1 MGPFIC
7 PWNCPARTYFSY
19 FCRMKG
25 KNLTIAQIIK
35 QLDIEAINDMQEAV
49 LNAAK
54 NHKDIQ
60 VLSPTGTGKT
70 LGYLFPLS
78 QSIARN
84 QKANQ
89 ALIICPTRELVLQ
102 VEAVFKKMQT
112 PFSITACYGG
122 HPFSVERKN
131 LAESPQIIVGTPG
144 RLLDHFNRRTIDPE
158 TIHHLILD
166 EFDKSLEFGFHNEM
180 KQIAAKL
187 RNIEKKY
194 LISAT
199 EIDELPAFVDIKKPH
214 SVNYLKRNKVNQKLL
229 IQKHMVTDNKYE
241 ALYEVLSSLE
251 DKSCIVFCNHRATID
266 NLVEFLS
273 EKKMTF
279 AAYHGKLEQEEREL
293 SITQLRNGS
302 TNILISTD
310 LAARGLDIPQLD
322 CIIHFH
328 IPKYEK
334 EFTHR
339 NGRTA
344 RMHAHGSAIILLK
357 ETDEFSYLDQNIP
370 TFKLDQKP
378 VTHPD
383 WITLKLP
390 LGRKDKINK
399 IDIVGFM
406 YKTIG
411 LNKEELGIIEVKD
424 RISYTA
430 VVADK
435 AKMIE
440 EKGKDQRI
448 KGKLAKFHIV

>member
-1 MGPFIC
+1 
-7 PWNCPARTYFSY
+7 
-19 FCRMKG
+19 MKG
-25 KNLTIAQIIK
+25 TNRTIEEISK
-35 QLDIEAINDMQEAV
+35 QLGIEAINDMQKAV

-70 LGYLFPLS
+70 LGFLFPLS
-78 QSIARN
+78 QAI
-84 QKANQ
+84 QIKHKAAQ

-102 VEAVFKKMQT
+102 VESVFKKMQT
-112 PFSITACYGG
+112 PISITACYGG
-122 HPFSVERKN
+122 HPFSVERNN
-131 LAESPQIIVGTPG
+131 LSENPQIIVGTPG
-144 RLLDHFNRRTIDPE
+144 RLLDHFKRNTIDPD

-180 KQIAAKL
+180 KRIAARL
-187 RNIEKKY
+187 RSLEKKY

-199 EIDELPAFVDIKKPH
+199 ELEELPAFVDIKKPH
-214 SVNYLKRNKVNQKLL
+214 TVNFLKRNKVNQNLL
-229 IQKHMVTDNKYE
+229 VQKHMVETNKYE
-241 ALYEVLSSLE
+241 ALFEVLSSLNN
-251 DKSCIVFCNHRATID
+251 KSCIVFCNHRATID

-279 AAYHGKLEQEEREL
+279 AAYHGKMEQEEREL

-302 TNILISTD
+302 TNILIATD
-310 LAARGLDIPQLD
+310 LAARGLDIPELD

-344 RMHAHGSAIILLK
+344 RMHAQGMVVILLK
-357 ETDEFSYLDQNIP
+357 ETDEFSYLDNNIA
-370 TFKLDQKP
+370 TFKLDQQA
-378 VTHPD
+378 VSHPE
-383 WITLKLP
+383 WITMKLP
-390 LGRKDKINK
+390 LGKKDKINK

-406 YKTIG
+406 LKIVG
-411 LNKEELGIIEVKD
+411 LKKEELGLIEVKD
-424 RISYTA
+424 RIAYAA
-430 VVADK
+430 VSAKK
-435 AKMIE
+435 AKSVE
-440 EKGKDQRI
+440 QAAKGKRI

>member
-1 MGPFIC
+1 
-7 PWNCPARTYFSY
+7 
-19 FCRMKG
+19 MKG
-25 KNLTIAQIIK
+25 TNRTIEEISK
-35 QLDIEAINDMQEAV
+35 QLGIESINDMQKAV
-49 LNAAK
+49 INAAK

-70 LGYLFPLS
+70 LGYLLPLT
-78 QSIARN
+78 QAIKVKH
-84 QKANQ
+84 KASQ

-112 PFSITACYGG
+112 PISVTACYGG
-122 HPFSVERKN
+122 HPFSVERNN
-131 LAESPQIIVGTPG
+131 LSENPQIIVGTPG
-144 RLLDHFNRRTIDPE
+144 RLLDHFKRNTIDPE

-180 KQIAAKL
+180 KRIAARL

-199 EIDELPAFVDIKKPH
+199 ELEELPAFVDIKKPH
-214 SVNYLKRNKVNQKLL
+214 TVNFLKRNKVNQNLL
-229 IQKHMVTDNKYE
+229 VQKHMVEENKYDS
-241 ALYEVLSSLE
+241 LYEVLSSLN

-266 NLVEFLS
+266 NLVDFLS

-279 AAYHGKLEQEEREL
+279 AAYHGKMEQEEREL

-302 TNILISTD
+302 TNILIATD
-310 LAARGLDIPQLD
+310 LAARGLDIPELD

-344 RMHAHGSAIILLK
+344 RMHAKGTVIILLK

-370 TFKLDQKP
+370 TFKVDQKE
-378 VTHPD
+378 VAHPK
-383 WITLKLP
+383 WITMKLP
-390 LGRKDKINK
+390 LGKKDKINK

-411 LNKEELGIIEVKD
+411 IAKDELGIIEVKD
-424 RISYTA
+424 RISYAA
-430 VVADK
+430 VAANK

-440 EKGKDQRI
+440 QKGKGQRI